1 MKIHITSFL
10 QFTLYEYK
18 GWNHTLMVYTMAQ
31 PVSHRANIMED
42 LVQPQLSPCGMCD
55 GQSCNGTG
63 FSLSTED
70 FPLSVILVML
80 HTQSFTYHGYY
91 ITLPTTD
98 IIT

>member
-1 MKIHITSFL
+1 MKIYITSFL

-18 GWNHTLMVYTMAQ
+18 GWHYSLMVYTMAQ
-31 PVSHRANIMED
+31 PVSHRANIMEG

-55 GQSCNGTG
+55 GKSCNGTG
-63 FSLSTED
+63 FFLSTED
-70 FPLSVILVML
+70 FLLSVIPLML

-91 ITLPTTD
+91 ITLATD